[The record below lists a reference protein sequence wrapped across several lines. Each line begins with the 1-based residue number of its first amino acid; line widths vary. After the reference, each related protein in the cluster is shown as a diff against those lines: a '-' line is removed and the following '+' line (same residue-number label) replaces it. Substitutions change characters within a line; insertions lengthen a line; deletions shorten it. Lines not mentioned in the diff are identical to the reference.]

1 MEHTINAQAANLLL
15 AYQTIRDLKALAKE
29 HGVIVFAHIKP
40 EGEIYFDIQ
49 DRKSCHNCWVS
60 DIDKADPEE
69 FADKVAKFKEEWVR
83 EITDQQA
90 AKARK
95 IAVLEEQLAKLKEA

>member
-1 MEHTINAQAANLLL
+1 MEHALNSQATNLLL
-15 AYQTIRDLKALAKE
+15 AYQTIKDLKTIAKE

-49 DRKSCHNCWVS
+49 GRSSCYNCWVS

-69 FADKVAKFKEEWVR
+69 FAEKVAKFKQEWVA

-95 IAVLEEQLAKLKEA
+95 IAALKEELEKLEA